1 MGLSEWSVGSVAVA
15 ASEHVTTRNLTASI
29 NRVAMSVWPHEE
41 EFIRAVLPYLG
52 CNTEGAET
60 RMKGA
65 SQHDVADVS
74 VVADV
79 RSCT

>member
-1 MGLSEWSVGSVAVA
+1 MECGECGGCSVGTRN
-15 ASEHVTTRNLTASI
+15 HRNLTASI

-41 EFIRAVLPYLG
+41 EPSRAVLPYLG
-52 CNTEGAET
+52 CNTGGAET